1 MNGNTAIFYDIE
13 NLLKGYNSS
22 KNYISSISLK
32 AIFDEIQKIP
42 EVGRIIVQKAY
53 ANWSDP
59 RLSIMK
65 REINELGIDPIQ
77 IFGFSHYQ
85 KKNAADIQIAVDAI
99 DLAYVRNSIDIF
111 VIVSGDGGFSAVA
124 KKLHEYAKYV
134 VGCGYKSSTNQIFE
148 SVCDYFI
155 GIDEPED
162 LEEHQSEIGKNLKIT
177 NPIVLRMSESIQRLS
192 SQDRNE
198 MIQQSKHIL
207 NWFTQDGETAKEL
220 AKLGIHLSV
229 IKEAFKYGIEDF
241 NSAKIGLSKFVHFLQ
256 LICNETNLKVVTSS
270 KCETKIAFKNNNI
283 KDFETL
289 PYLDPDFLHSSENY
303 QSILATGNPRIK
315 LINSQD
321 FLKIVSVISSL
332 DDQKQSLD
340 SLLEYINHLYADIE
354 SENINM
360 CLSSLI
366 NINIFEMSEQFLIL
380 KPEYVDS
387 QMIINRFKE
396 AVYAKLAS
404 FWEADLKP
412 EVVEKIISD
421 LLGDRPQK
429 D

>member
-32 AIFDEIQKIP
+32 AIFNEIQKIP
-42 EVGRIIVQKAY
+42 KVKRVIVQKAY

-59 RLSIMK
+59 RLSVMK

-124 KKLHEYAKYV
+124 KKLHEYSKYV
-134 VGCGYKSSTNQIFE
+134 VGCGYKSSTNQVFE

-162 LEEHQSEIGKNLKIT
+162 LEEHQSEIGKHLKIT
-177 NPIVLRMSESIQRLS
+177 NPIVLRMSDSIQRLS
-192 SQDRNE
+192 SRE
-198 MIQQSKHIL
+198 RSEIIQQSKHIL
-207 NWFTQDGETAKEL
+207 NWFVQDEETAKEL
-220 AKLGIHLSV
+220 NRTGIHLSV

-256 LICNETNLKVVTSS
+256 LICNGTDLIVVTSP
-270 KCETKIAFKNNNI
+270 KCETKIAFKDANL

-289 PYLDPDFLHSSENY
+289 PYLESDFLHSPENY

-315 LINSQD
+315 IINPQAD
-321 FLKIVSVISSL
+321 FIKIVSVITSL
-332 DDQKQSLD
+332 GSQEQSLD
-340 SLLEYINHLYADIE
+340 SLLEYVNHFYGEIE
-354 SENINM
+354 SENVNL

-366 NINIFEMSEQFLIL
+366 SINIFEISDSEQHMSEHSFTL
-380 KPEYVDS
+380 KPEYTDT
-387 QMIINRFKE
+387 QTIISKFKE
-396 AVYAKLAS
+396 AVYTKLAT
-404 FWEADLKP
+404 FWGEDLKE
-412 EVVEKIISD
+412 EVVKILVSE
-421 LLGDRPQK
+421 L
-429 D
+429 